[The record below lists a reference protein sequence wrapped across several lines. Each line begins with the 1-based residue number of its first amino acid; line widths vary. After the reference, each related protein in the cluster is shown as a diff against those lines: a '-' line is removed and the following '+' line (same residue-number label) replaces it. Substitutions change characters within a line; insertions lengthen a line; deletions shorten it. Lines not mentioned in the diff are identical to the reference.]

1 MLDVLKS
8 LAGPIIVFGLVI
20 FVHELGHFLAAKLM
34 GVYAPRFSIGFG
46 PALWR
51 KRRGETEYILAAL
64 PLGGYVRM
72 ASREDE
78 ATAFLEG
85 GGERQPPA
93 TVGGSG
99 EGKLVDETV
108 VSGRSPRRDFDPEAM
123 VPFGPKPVPEDRWF
137 ESKSLP
143 ARLFIMLAGVSMNI
157 VLAVM
162 VMIGVVA
169 AYGRPVVP
177 TRVIGAV
184 RPPATAPTLAQEI
197 APGDSILAVNGVPV
211 ANWSELQ
218 RRLADHRGPI
228 IVLTTNRRTIE
239 LPVNGGRGPS
249 AQEVAAALVPYMPPV
264 ISTVADGSP
273 ARRAGVLPGDSVVA
287 AGGAPIYSWQDLVER
302 IERASGQALTLEV
315 VRGGERLALG
325 VTPEATEVTDPR
337 TGRKATVGR
346 IGVGVRD
353 ITAREAVSF
362 PEAVSTG
369 WNATWVMSGLIVEVL
384 RGLLTGQVS
393 VENLGGPIMIASVSA
408 EAARTGLET
417 LLMLLA
423 LLSINVAIFNLLPIP
438 ILDGGQILL
447 TIVEAAKGS
456 AFSARTRE
464 YILRAGLL
472 AIALLFIIVMWN
484 DIARIL
490 RNFG

>member
-1 MLDVLKS
+1 MLDVIKS
-8 LAGPIIVFGLVI
+8 FAGPVIVFGLVI
-20 FVHELGHFLAAKLM
+20 FVHELGHFLAAKLV

-51 KRRGETEYILAAL
+51 RRRGETEYILAAL
-64 PLGGYVRM
+64 PLGGYVRL

-85 GGERQPPA
+85 GGEREPLA

-99 EGKLVDETV
+99 EGKLVDETAV
-108 VSGRSPRRDFDPEAM
+108 IGAARRDFDPEAM

-143 ARLFIMLAGVSMNI
+143 ARLFIMLAGVTMNVI
-157 VLAVM
+157 LAVV
-162 VMIGVVA
+162 VMIAVVA
-169 AYGRPVVP
+169 AYGRPIVP
-177 TRVIGAV
+177 TRVVGVVQPLAGV
-184 RPPATAPTLAQEI
+184 PALAADI
-197 APGDSILAVNGVPV
+197 APGDTILALDGVRV
-211 ANWSELQ
+211 SSWSHFQ
-218 RRLADHRGPI
+218 RRLVEARGETV
-228 IVLTTNRRTIE
+228 VLTTNQRSVVVPVDGARQPTRRE
-239 LPVNGGRGPS
+239 L
-249 AQEVAAALVPYMPPV
+249 ATALQPHMPPV
-264 ISTVADGSP
+264 ISSVADGSP
-273 ARRAGVLPGDSVVA
+273 ARRAGLLPGDSVVRV
-287 AGGAPIYSWQDLVER
+287 GDAPVFSWQEMVER
-302 IERASGQALTLEV
+302 IERTAGQELELEV
-315 VRGGERLALG
+315 VRGQARHELA
-325 VTPEATEVTDPR
+325 VRPEATEVVDPR
-337 TGRKATVGR
+337 TGRSSVVGR

-353 ITAREAVSF
+353 VTAREHVSF
-362 PEAVSTG
+362 PEAVTTG
-369 WNATWVMSGLIVEVL
+369 WQATWVMSGAIVEVL

-447 TIVEAAKGS
+447 NLVEAAKGS
-456 AFSARTRE
+456 AFSSRTRE

-472 AIALLFIIVMWN
+472 AIALLFILVMWN
-484 DIARIL
+484 DIARLL